1 MNTLT
6 LASVNLQLKANWFTR
21 GSFCQKKMH
30 HDTSMFF
37 NLQMILVCYVPTSQ
51 SAHELSYSNHK
62 SGHRKLLVSQDE
74 SICMHTPA
82 VIKSR
87 CRSTSYKHKRQNY

>member
-1 MNTLT
+1 MQIGL
-6 LASVNLQLKANWFTR
+6 LGF
-21 GSFCQKKMH
+21 FCQKKMRH
-30 HDTSMFF
+30 NTSMFF
-37 NLQMILVCYVPTSQ
+37 YEQMTLVFYVPTSQ

-87 CRSTSYKHKRQNY
+87 CRSTFYNY